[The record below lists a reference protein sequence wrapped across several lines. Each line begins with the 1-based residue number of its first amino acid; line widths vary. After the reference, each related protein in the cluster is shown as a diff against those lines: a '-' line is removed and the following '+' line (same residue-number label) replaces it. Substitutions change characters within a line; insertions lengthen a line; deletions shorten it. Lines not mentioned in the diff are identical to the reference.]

1 MWPPVRSRCVSQAR
15 CEGPEQGERPA
26 DAGLTARVKICED
39 RRVRTP
45 LPPVAAVIG
54 FIDAINRGDVDR
66 LVALMSPDH
75 RLQVLQELPVTGR
88 EANREAW
95 SGYVAA
101 FPDYV
106 IYPDHLVHSGD
117 DVLVL
122 GSTTGS
128 HLGLSDQEERQL
140 KVIWRAT
147 VRDGLLTLWQI
158 IEDMPGQRALLGL
171 TDV

>member
-1 MWPPVRSRCVSQAR
+1 M
-15 CEGPEQGERPA
+15 
-26 DAGLTARVKICED
+26 
-39 RRVRTP
+39 RTP

-54 FIDAINRGDVDR
+54 FVDAINRGDVDR

-75 RLQVLQELPVTGR
+75 RLQVLQEPPVAGR

-95 SGYVAA
+95 DGYATA

-106 IYPDHLVHSGD
+106 IYPDRIVHRGD

-128 HLGLSDQEERQL
+128 HLGLPDEQERQL
-140 KVIWRAT
+140 KLIWRAT
-147 VRDGLLTLWQI
+147 VRDGLLVLWQI
-158 IEDMPGQRALLGL
+158 MADTPGQRSSLGL
-171 TDV
+171 DLS

>member
-1 MWPPVRSRCVSQAR
+1 VSRRATFALQDTS
-15 CEGPEQGERPA
+15 
-26 DAGLTARVKICED
+26 ICED

-66 LVALMSPDH
+66 LVELMSPDH
-75 RLQVLQELPVTGR
+75 RLQVLQELPVAGR
-88 EANREAW
+88 EANRDAW
-95 SGYVAA
+95 NGYVTA

-106 IYPDHLVHSGD
+106 IYPEHLVHTGD
-117 DVLVL
+117 DVFVL

-128 HLGLSDQEERQL
+128 HLGLPDQEERQL
-140 KVIWRAT
+140 RVIWRAT
-147 VRDGLLTLWQI
+147 VRDGLLALWQI
-158 IEDMPGQRALLGL
+158 IENTPGQRALLGL

>member
-1 MWPPVRSRCVSQAR
+1 
-15 CEGPEQGERPA
+15 
-26 DAGLTARVKICED
+26 
-39 RRVRTP
+39 
-45 LPPVAAVIG
+45 
-54 FIDAINRGDVDR
+54 
-66 LVALMSPDH
+66 
-75 RLQVLQELPVTGR
+75 VTGR
-88 EANREAW
+88 EANRDAW
-95 SGYVAA
+95 NGYVTA

-106 IYPDHLVHSGD
+106 IYPERLVDLGD

-147 VRDGLLTLWQI
+147 VHDGLLMLWQI
-158 IEDMPGQRALLGL
+158 IEDTPGQRALLGL

>member
-1 MWPPVRSRCVSQAR
+1 
-15 CEGPEQGERPA
+15 
-26 DAGLTARVKICED
+26 
-39 RRVRTP
+39 VRTP

-66 LVALMSPDH
+66 LVALMSPGH
-75 RLQVLQELPVTGR
+75 RLQVLQEPPLTGR
-88 EANREAW
+88 EANRGAW
-95 SGYVAA
+95 NGYLTA
-101 FPDYV
+101 FPGYV
-106 IYPDHLVHSGD
+106 IYPDHIVHRGD

-147 VRDGLLTLWQI
+147 VRDGLLTLWQV
-158 IEDMPGQRALLGL
+158 IEDTPRQRALLGL
-171 TDV
+171 TDEQHDGGLAQPRA

>member
-1 MWPPVRSRCVSQAR
+1 M
-15 CEGPEQGERPA
+15 
-26 DAGLTARVKICED
+26 
-39 RRVRTP
+39 RTP

-66 LVALMSPDH
+66 LVAFMSPGH

-88 EANREAW
+88 EASRNAW
-95 SGYVAA
+95 NGYVTA

-106 IYPDHLVHSGD
+106 IYPDHLVDRGD

-128 HLGLSDQEERQL
+128 HLGLPDQEERRL

-147 VRDGLLTLWQI
+147 VHDGLLTLWQI
-158 IEDMPGQRALLGL
+158 IEDAPGQRALLKL
-171 TDV
+171 TDI

>member
-1 MWPPVRSRCVSQAR
+1 
-15 CEGPEQGERPA
+15 
-26 DAGLTARVKICED
+26 
-39 RRVRTP
+39 VRTP

-66 LVALMSPDH
+66 LAALMSSDH
-75 RLQVLQELPVTGR
+75 QLQVHREPPVTGR

-95 SGYVAA
+95 NGYVTA

-106 IYPDHLVHSGD
+106 IYPDHIVHRRD

-128 HLGLSDQEERQL
+128 HLGLPDQEERQL
-140 KVIWRAT
+140 GVIWRAT
-147 VRDGLLTLWQI
+147 VRDGLLVLWQV
-158 IEDMPGQRALLGL
+158 IEDTPRQRQPAVTGGPARRARAPR
-171 TDV
+171 

>member
-1 MWPPVRSRCVSQAR
+1 M
-15 CEGPEQGERPA
+15 
-26 DAGLTARVKICED
+26 
-39 RRVRTP
+39 RTP

-66 LVALMSPDH
+66 MVALMSPGH

-88 EANREAW
+88 EANRDAW
-95 SGYVAA
+95 NGYVTA

-106 IYPDHLVHSGD
+106 IYPDRLVHRGD

-128 HLGLSDQEERQL
+128 HLGLADQEERQL
-140 KVIWRAT
+140 TVIWRAT
-147 VRDGLLTLWQI
+147 VHDGLLALWQV
-158 IEDMPGQRALLGL
+158 IEGTPAQRALLGL
-171 TDV
+171 TDA

>member
-1 MWPPVRSRCVSQAR
+1 VRS
-15 CEGPEQGERPA
+15 
-26 DAGLTARVKICED
+26 
-39 RRVRTP
+39 P

-75 RLQVLQELPVTGR
+75 RLRVLQEPPLAGR
-88 EANREAW
+88 DANRGAW
-95 SGYVAA
+95 NGYLTAY
-101 FPDYV
+101 PSYV
-106 IYPDHLVHSGD
+106 IYPDQIVHRGD

-128 HLGLSDQEERQL
+128 HLGLADQEERQL

-147 VRDGLLTLWQI
+147 VRDGLLTLWQV
-158 IEDMPGQRALLGL
+158 IEDTPGQRAHLGL
-171 TDV
+171 TSQ